1 MADETENKRAQLV
14 IESYDREYGSPEAS
28 NFRSLWQDTAD
39 LQYPTQNQIVDK
51 NTPGQQKTA
60 RIYDFTAIF
69 ESQNT
74 ASGLA
79 QNLMPPGQKFF
90 AIKASNRDK
99 QDIDIVKR
107 YLNKATEIAHDELFA
122 STFPLDLVETLRSL
136 ITFGTCNLHSN
147 YTTELIFKNFAIG
160 TYLILEN
167 EAGRVDTL
175 KIKFERTAIQATE
188 MFENPGKSVVT
199 AMGTPA
205 SQTDKFWF
213 IQVIQPRKQR
223 NPNLSDNLNMPFESV
238 VVSVK
243 DVMIVDEGGFD
254 EFPNS
259 VARWLKASNEMY
271 GRGIGT
277 EVNPQV
283 RQVNDMKFD
292 FNLVGNRWAKP
303 PLEVL
308 ESFDGEVDVSP
319 DATNWVVELGS
330 IRAIQGEARGNF
342 PITKDILEM
351 ERQVIK
357 DAYFSQ
363 AFAPLTGLTGD
374 RRNTLEIRQ
383 RVQEAFRKI
392 GSPIGRIQSELFT
405 PTITRVVMLLLRNGV
420 IPPPPP
426 ELEGEGFK
434 LEYVGPLS
442 LALQSSEIEAS
453 QIWMG
458 IIGELDAIEPTAK
471 DNIDFDDSIRRIG
484 RNLGV
489 NEEDIASIE
498 ERDAKREKRARLIRE
513 QKQMEA
519 AALAVQ
525 NAGQLGQKPEQGSPA
540 AELLGT
546 EA

>member
-1 MADETENKRAQLV
+1 MADKRAQQI
-14 IESYDREYGSPEAS
+14 IEAYDREHGGTESA
-28 NFRSLWQDTAD
+28 NFRSLWQETAD
-39 LQYPTQNQIVDK
+39 LQYPTHNQIVDK
-51 NTPGQQKTA
+51 TTPGQKKTT

-69 ESQNT
+69 EGQNT

-90 AIKASNRDK
+90 TIKASNREK
-99 QDIDIVKR
+99 QELDAVKS
-107 YLNKATEIAHDELFA
+107 YLNKATEIAHDQLFA

-147 YTTELIFKNFAIG
+147 YTTELMFKNSTIG
-160 TYLILEN
+160 TYEILES
-167 EAGRVDTL
+167 ETGRVNTI
-175 KIKFERTAIQATE
+175 KIKFERTAIQATQ
-188 MFENPGKSVVT
+188 MFDDPGTSVVN
-199 AMGTPA
+199 AMKTPA

-213 IQVIQPRKQR
+213 IQAIQPRKQR

-243 DVMIVDEGGFD
+243 DIVVVDEGGFE

-259 VARWLKASNEMY
+259 VARWLKASNEKF

-277 EVNPQV
+277 EVSPQV
-283 RQVNDMKFD
+283 RQVNEMKHD
-292 FNLVGNRWAKP
+292 FNLVGNNWATPAK
-303 PLEVL
+303 EVL
-308 ESFDGEVDVSP
+308 SSFEGEVDVSP
-319 DATNWVVELGS
+319 DALNFVEEMGS
-330 IRAIQGEARGNF
+330 IKAIQADVRGNF

-363 AFAPLTGLTGD
+363 AFAPLTGLSGD
-374 RRNTLEIRQ
+374 RRTTLEIRQ
-383 RVQEAFRKI
+383 RVQEAFKKI

-405 PTITRVVMLLLRNGV
+405 PTITRVIMLLLRNGV

-426 ELEGEGFK
+426 ELQGEGFK

-453 QIWMG
+453 QVWIS
-458 IIGELDAIEPTAK
+458 ILGEVTAIDPSAA
-471 DNIDFDDSIRRIG
+471 DNIDLDDALRRIG

-489 NEEDIASIE
+489 NEEDIASTE
-498 ERDAKREKRARLIRE
+498 QVAEKRAERARLIQE
-513 QKQMEA
+513 QKDMEMATLA
-519 AALAVQ
+519 AQ
-525 NAGQLGQKPEQGSPA
+525 NAGQLGQAPEAGSPA
-540 AELLGT
+540 GELLGV

>member
-1 MADETENKRAQLV
+1 MADKRAQK
-14 IESYDREYGSPEAS
+14 IISQYDTEYGSSESS

-39 LQYPTQNQIVDK
+39 LQYPTNNQIVDK
-51 NTPGQQKTA
+51 TTPGQQKTA

-99 QDIDIVKR
+99 QDIDAVKR
-107 YLNKATEIAHDELFA
+107 YLNKATEITHDALFG
-122 STFPLDLVETLRSL
+122 STFPLELVETLRSL

-147 YTTELIFKNFAIG
+147 YTTELIFKNFPISS
-160 TYLILEN
+160 YEIQEN
-167 EAGRVDTL
+167 EAGRVNTI
-175 KIKFERTAIQATE
+175 KIKFERTAVQATE
-188 MFENPGKSVVT
+188 MFDDPGKSVTV
-199 AMGTPA
+199 AMAKPET
-205 SQTDKFWF
+205 QTDKFWF
-213 IQVIQPRKQR
+213 IQAIQPRTTR
-223 NPNLSDNLNMPFESV
+223 NPNFKDNLNMPFESV

-243 DVMIVDEGGFD
+243 DVVIVDEGGFE

-259 VARWLKASNEMY
+259 VARWLKASNEKF

-283 RQVNDMKFD
+283 RQVNNMKHD
-292 FNLVGNRWAKP
+292 FNMVGNNWAKP
-303 PLEVL
+303 AKEVL
-308 ESFDGEVDVSP
+308 DTFDGEVDCSP
-319 DATNWVVELGS
+319 DALNFVTEMGS
-330 IRAIQGEARGNF
+330 IRAIQGDARGNF

-351 ERQVIK
+351 ERQVIR

-383 RVQEAFRKI
+383 RVQEAFKKI
-392 GSPIGRIQSELFT
+392 GAPIGRIQSELFT
-405 PTITRVVMLLLRNGV
+405 PTITRVILLLLRNGV

-426 ELEGEGFK
+426 ELENEGFK

-458 IIGELDAIEPTAK
+458 VIKEIAEVEPTSV
-471 DNIDFDDSIRRIG
+471 DNIDFDDTIRRIG

-498 ERDAKREKRARLIRE
+498 ERDAKRETRAQQLQE
-513 QKQMEA
+513 QKEMELATLA
-519 AALAVQ
+519 AQ
-525 NAGQLGQKPEQGSPA
+525 NAGQLGQTPEQGSPA
-540 AELLGT
+540 
-546 EA
+546 EALIGQR

>member
-1 MADETENKRAQLV
+1 MSDKRAEK
-14 IESYDREYGSPEAS
+14 IITAYDSEYGGTEAS
-28 NFRSLWQDTAD
+28 NFRTLWQDTAD

-51 NTPGQQKTA
+51 TTPGEQKTH

-90 AIKASNRDK
+90 AIKAANREK
-99 QDIDIVKR
+99 QDIDAVKR
-107 YLNKATEIAHDELFA
+107 YLNKATEITHDELFG

-136 ITFGTCNLHSN
+136 IVFGTCNLHSN

-160 TYLILEN
+160 SYVILEN
-167 EAGRVDTL
+167 EAGRVDTI

-188 MFENPGKSVVT
+188 MFDDPGKSVIA
-199 AMGTPA
+199 AMA
-205 SQTDKFWF
+205 SPDKKTDKFWF
-213 IQVIQPRKQR
+213 IQAIQPRKQL

-238 VVSVK
+238 VVSVQ
-243 DVMIVDEGGFD
+243 DQVIVDEGGFD

-283 RQVNDMKFD
+283 RQVNAMKHD
-292 FNLVGNRWAKP
+292 FNLVANRFAKP

-319 DATNWVVELGS
+319 DATNFVSELNS
-330 IRAIQGEARGNF
+330 IKAIQGEARGNF
-342 PITKDILEM
+342 PITKDVLEM
-351 ERQVIK
+351 ERLVIK

-363 AFAPLTGLTGD
+363 AFAPLSGLTGD
-374 RRNTLEIRQ
+374 RRNQLEIRQ
-383 RVQEAFRKI
+383 RVQEAFKKI

-426 ELEGEGFK
+426 ELQGEGFK

-458 IIGELDAIEPTAK
+458 IIGELDAVEPTAK

-489 NEEDIASIE
+489 NEEDIASID
-498 ERDAKREKRARLIRE
+498 ERDAKREERARLIRE
-513 QKQMEA
+513 QKEMELATLA
-519 AALAVQ
+519 AQ

-540 AELLGT
+540 GELMGT

>member
-1 MADETENKRAQLV
+1 MANRAEQ
-14 IESYDREYGSPEAS
+14 IITSYDREYGGVEAS
-28 NFRSLWQDTAD
+28 NFRTLWQETAD
-39 LQYPTQNQIVDK
+39 LQYPTQNQIVDRT
-51 NTPGQQKTA
+51 TPGQKKTA
-60 RIYDFTAIF
+60 RICDFTAIF

-90 AIKASNRDK
+90 AIKVGNREK
-99 QDIDIVKR
+99 QELDVVKR
-107 YLNKATEIAHDELFA
+107 YLNKATEITHDELFA

-160 TYLILEN
+160 SYVILEN
-167 EAGRVDTL
+167 EAGRVDTI
-175 KIKFERTAIQATE
+175 KIKFEKTAIQATE
-188 MFENPGKSVVT
+188 MFENPGKSVVA
-199 AMGTPA
+199 AMAKPD

-213 IQVIQPRKQR
+213 IQAIQPRKQR
-223 NPNLSDNLNMPFESV
+223 NPNFKDNLNMPFESV
-238 VVSVK
+238 VVSVQ
-243 DVMIVDEGGFD
+243 DAVIVDEGGFE

-283 RQVNDMKFD
+283 RQVNLQKHD
-292 FNLVGNRWAKP
+292 FNLVGNKWART

-319 DATNWVVELGS
+319 DALNFVSEMGS
-330 IRAIQGEARGNF
+330 IRGIQGDAKGNF

-351 ERQVIK
+351 ERQVIR

-383 RVQEAFRKI
+383 RVQEAFKKI

-405 PTITRVVMLLLRNGV
+405 PSLTRVIMLLLRNGV
-420 IPPPPP
+420 IPQPPP
-426 ELEGEGFK
+426 ELEGESIK

-458 IIGELDAIEPTAK
+458 VIKEVAEIHPPAA
-471 DNIDFDDSIRRIG
+471 DNIDFDDTIRRIG

-498 ERDAKREKRARLIRE
+498 ERDEKRAARARQIQE
-513 QKQMEA
+513 QKEMELATLA
-519 AALAVQ
+519 AQ
-525 NAGQLGQKPEQGSPA
+525 NAGQLGQAPEEGSPA
-540 AELLGT
+540 AALQ
-546 EA
+546 EAVS